1 VKNSSSC
8 PFGSCHPRN
17 GKNRSLSNTSTTID
31 PTAAPPSSVFPSVFP
46 GSVFVLCFVGI
57 NRTVLASNSK
67 GSKDDSVAGARTHPR
82 RRSTTSAVPRL
93 GPTPTAAADD
103 APSCLTPTG
112 AHGPLGD
119 NDILTDDSNPE
130 PDSVSPSSS
139 TRTPDP
145 ASHRISNGGGTRL
158 ISSATRDATAIH
170 PAPAQTPVRYTAT
183 GTEPVHKTRRYYN
196 CPYAES

>member
-1 VKNSSSC
+1 MKQEQRYDLVFRIHVDNK
-8 PFGSCHPRN
+8 
-17 GKNRSLSNTSTTID
+17 
-31 PTAAPPSSVFPSVFP
+31 SVQLVSPLIVASKR
-46 GSVFVLCFVGI
+46 FV
-57 NRTVLASNSK
+57 ASNSK
-67 GSKDDSVAGARTHPR
+67 GSKEVSVAGARTHPR

-119 NDILTDDSNPE
+119 NEIFTDDDCDPE
-130 PDSVSPSSS
+130 PDSDSPSSS

-183 GTEPVHKTRRYYN
+183 GTEPGSTQNTTSHQLPIRR
-196 CPYAES
+196 ES